1 MNTKKALRQAIADSD
16 LTVREKMALRLALVF
31 HADKVDEI
39 VNEAMKAEGVSAVG
53 ANVDWAKVV
62 KFFIENVLPLLLKLL
77 G

>member
-16 LTVREKMALRLALVF
+16 LSVREKMALRLALVF

>member
-31 HADKVDEI
+31 HADKVDTI
-39 VNEAMKAEGVSAVG
+39 VQDALKEEGVSAVG
-53 ANVDWAKVV
+53 ANVDWAKVI

>member
-53 ANVDWAKVV
+53 ANVDWAKVI